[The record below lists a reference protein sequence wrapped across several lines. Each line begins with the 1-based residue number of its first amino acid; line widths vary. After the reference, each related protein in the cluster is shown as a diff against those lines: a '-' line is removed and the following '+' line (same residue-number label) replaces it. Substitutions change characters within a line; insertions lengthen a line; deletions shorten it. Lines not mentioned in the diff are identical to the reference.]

1 MEESSAGMDDQPVYR
16 TLADIA
22 RERIIRDI
30 VELRLHPGEIVQ
42 LNDLASEYGMSRT
55 PVREALARMQQTGL
69 ITSIPYK
76 GYRVRPLDKRDIEDV
91 IFMRALLEPKSAE
104 CAALRISD
112 DELAELAT
120 IRPPQVDK
128 FDLEFDR
135 YSERFHTFIGH
146 ASGSRRLGDMIALV
160 YRDLAR
166 LQYAGLSRTVP
177 SDVVA
182 AHETI
187 LAALQAHDAAAASA
201 AMKEHVLVVHAKALE
216 QALAGEEMLG
226 YADLREAT
234 DSQQ

>member
-1 MEESSAGMDDQPVYR
+1 MAASPAEMGDQPVYR
-16 TLADIA
+16 TLADVA

-42 LNDLASEYGMSRT
+42 LNDLATAYGMSRT

-91 IFMRALLEPKSAE
+91 IFMRALLEPTSAE
-104 CAALRISD
+104 CAARRISD
-112 DELAELAT
+112 DELAELAN
-120 IRPPQVDK
+120 IRPPQVEK
-128 FDLEFDR
+128 FDFEFDR
-135 YSERFHTFIGH
+135 YSERFHTFIGT

-177 SDVVA
+177 ADVVA

-187 LAALQAHDAAAASA
+187 LAALQAHDAEAARA

-216 QALAGEEMLG
+216 QALAGEELSG
-226 YADLREAT
+226 NAEERSAVRTQE
-234 DSQQ
+234 